1 LRRLRSRN
9 ETAWQRIR
17 EGADGPVDWG
27 ALGFTIQTLYGEDLD
42 PRKTSDAQQTLVE
55 FFSEFAELHARFGDQ
70 LRSIADAL

>member
-1 LRRLRSRN
+1 M
-9 ETAWQRIR
+9 
-17 EGADGPVDWG
+17 DWG